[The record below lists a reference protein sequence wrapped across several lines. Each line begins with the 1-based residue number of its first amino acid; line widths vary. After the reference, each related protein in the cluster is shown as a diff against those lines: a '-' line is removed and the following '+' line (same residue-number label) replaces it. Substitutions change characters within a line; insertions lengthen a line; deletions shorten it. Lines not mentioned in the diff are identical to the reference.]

1 MQVILLL
8 QAVPKEE
15 GGATKVLSG
24 SLGSLPFT
32 QTMHPSGNLV
42 YKHKTI
48 EFDVAEEQSTT
59 KYIQFK
65 LTVQTQKS
73 RKLIL
78 HRLKSQATFSNTSQ
92 TEWHEPFDFPT
103 RFFSFP
109 V

>member
-1 MQVILLL
+1 MHVILLL

-15 GGATKVLSG
+15 GGSTKVLFG

-32 QTMHPSGNLV
+32 QTMHLSGNLV

-48 EFDVAEEQSTT
+48 EFDVPEERSTT

-65 LTVQTQKS
+65 LAEQTQKN

-78 HRLKSQATFSNTSQ
+78 HCHKSQAIFSDT
-92 TEWHEPFDFPT
+92 
-103 RFFSFP
+103 
-109 V
+109 